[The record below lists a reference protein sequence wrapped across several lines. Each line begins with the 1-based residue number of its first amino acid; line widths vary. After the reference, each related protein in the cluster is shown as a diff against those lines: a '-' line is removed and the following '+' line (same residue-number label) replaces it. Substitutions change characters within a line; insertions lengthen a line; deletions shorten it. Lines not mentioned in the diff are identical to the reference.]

1 MGLNINQNRERGN
14 RKDMAEKKKSAE
26 KKTLKSLISKI
37 LGIIVVLILA
47 YFTADQTGVI
57 QTGNDS
63 TETNGETLEVH
74 YIDVGQGDSIFIKC
88 GGETML
94 IDAGERDYGDVVT
107 NYIKTHSDGTKLD
120 IVVATHP
127 HSDHIGG
134 MAEVLEN
141 MGGAKTLIV
150 PKIVD
155 QYVPT
160 TKTYEKFLKTVGN
173 LGMTLTPAKVGNT
186 YSLGSAEIEIL
197 SPAKDNYG
205 DDMNNYSVVT
215 KLTFGD
221 NSFLFTGDAEKE
233 VEEEMINNGV
243 LTDIDVLKAGH
254 HGSNTSSSQAFLDVV
269 KPEYVVIQCGAGNS
283 YGHPHEEPMQRFS
296 ALTDKIYRTDLQG
309 SIVITSDG
317 HSLNVS
323 CEK

>member
-1 MGLNINQNRERGN
+1 MGLNINQNKERGN

-173 LGMTLTPAKVGNT
+173 LGMKLTPAKVGNT
-186 YSLGSAEIEIL
+186 YSLGAAKIEIL

>member
-1 MGLNINQNRERGN
+1 
-14 RKDMAEKKKSAE
+14 
-26 KKTLKSLISKI
+26 
-37 LGIIVVLILA
+37 
-47 YFTADQTGVI
+47 
-57 QTGNDS
+57 
-63 TETNGETLEVH
+63 
-74 YIDVGQGDSIFIKC
+74 
-88 GGETML
+88 
-94 IDAGERDYGDVVT
+94 
-107 NYIKTHSDGTKLD
+107 
-120 IVVATHP
+120 
-127 HSDHIGG
+127 
-134 MAEVLEN
+134 
-141 MGGAKTLIV
+141 
-150 PKIVD
+150 
-155 QYVPT
+155 
-160 TKTYEKFLKTVGN
+160 
-173 LGMTLTPAKVGNT
+173 MTLTPAKVGNT
-186 YSLGSAEIEIL
+186 YSLGAAKIEIL

-296 ALTDKIYRTDLQG
+296 ALTNKIYRTDLQG

>member
-1 MGLNINQNRERGN
+1 
-14 RKDMAEKKKSAE
+14 MAKQKNSSE
-26 KKTLKSLISKI
+26 KKTLKSLISKVA
-37 LGIIVVLILA
+37 GIIVVLVLA

-57 QTGNDS
+57 QTGNNENTS
-63 TETNGETLEVH
+63 ISSGETLEVH

-88 GGETML
+88 GDETML
-94 IDAGERDYGDVVT
+94 IDAGERDYGSVVT
-107 NYIKTHSDGTKLD
+107 NYIKSHSDGTKLD
-120 IVVATHP
+120 IVIATHP

-141 MGGAKTLIV
+141 MGGAETLIV

-160 TKTYEKFLKTVGN
+160 TKTYEKFLKTAGN

-186 YSLGSAEIEIL
+186 YNLGSATIEIL

-221 NSFLFTGDAEKE
+221 NSFLFTGDAEKD
-233 VEEEMINNGV
+233 VEKEMIDNGV
-243 LTDIDVLKAGH
+243 LSDIDVLKAGH

>member
-1 MGLNINQNRERGN
+1 MGLNINQNKERGN
-14 RKDMAEKKKSAE
+14 RKDMADKKKSAE

-37 LGIIVVLILA
+37 AGIIVVLILA

-173 LGMTLTPAKVGNT
+173 LGMTLTPAKVDNT
-186 YSLGSAEIEIL
+186 YSLGAAKIEIL

>member
-1 MGLNINQNRERGN
+1 MGLNINQNKERGN

-186 YSLGSAEIEIL
+186 YSLGAAKIEIL

-283 YGHPHEEPMQRFS
+283 YGHPHEEPMQRFL

>member
-1 MGLNINQNRERGN
+1 MGLNINQNKERGN
-14 RKDMAEKKKSAE
+14 RKDMAEKKKPAE
-26 KKTLKSLISKI
+26 KKPLKSLISKI
-37 LGIIVVLILA
+37 AGIIVVLILA

-186 YSLGSAEIEIL
+186 YSLGSAKIEIL

-296 ALTDKIYRTDLQG
+296 VLTDKIYRTDLQG

>member
-1 MGLNINQNRERGN
+1 MGLNINQNKERGN

-141 MGGAKTLIV
+141 MDGAKTLIV

-186 YSLGSAEIEIL
+186 YSLGSAKIEIL